1 MAWLNQHSAFRHR
14 RDCIEESPNR
24 LCATGTGTVTERGQN
39 GISNPTAIRGRA
51 GFASYSDGMTLKKL
65 LWFALLAFFIFFV
78 VQSPGEAAR
87 VVRVTG
93 ETLGDWFGAIFQSF
107 TRFLSN
113 LV

>member
-1 MAWLNQHSAFRHR
+1 
-14 RDCIEESPNR
+14 
-24 LCATGTGTVTERGQN
+24 
-39 GISNPTAIRGRA
+39 
-51 GFASYSDGMTLKKL
+51 MTLKKV
-65 LWFALLAFFIFFV
+65 LWFTLLGFFIFFV

-93 ETLGDWFGAIFQSF
+93 ETLGDWFSAIFDSF

>member
-1 MAWLNQHSAFRHR
+1 M
-14 RDCIEESPNR
+14 P
-24 LCATGTGTVTERGQN
+24 
-39 GISNPTAIRGRA
+39 AIRRCA
-51 GFASYSDGMTLKKL
+51 GFDFYSDGMTLKKV
-65 LWFALLAFFIFFV
+65 LWFTLLGFFIFFV

-93 ETLGDWFGAIFQSF
+93 ETLGDWFSAIFDSF

>member
-1 MAWLNQHSAFRHR
+1 MEFRTR
-14 RDCIEESPNR
+14 P
-24 LCATGTGTVTERGQN
+24 
-39 GISNPTAIRGRA
+39 AIRGRA

-65 LWFALLAFFIFFV
+65 LWFALIAFFIFFV
-78 VQSPGEAAR
+78 VQAPGEAAR

-93 ETLGDWFGAIFQSF
+93 ETLGDWFGDIFQSF

>member
-1 MAWLNQHSAFRHR
+1 
-14 RDCIEESPNR
+14 
-24 LCATGTGTVTERGQN
+24 
-39 GISNPTAIRGRA
+39 
-51 GFASYSDGMTLKKL
+51 MTLKKL